1 MVGKFVKKISRPRVR
16 LIHPKA
22 IEMTK
27 ALGLGQWHLRLLR
40 EKFDE
45 IDVDNSGN
53 IDPEEFFES
62 MDEERSMLTDELFR
76 MTPGQQKGA
85 TLANFT
91 KAPISVEFH
100 SFRLFFGRAII
111 SRSGLEASM
120 FSS

>member
-1 MVGKFVKKISRPRVR
+1 MSQLQDEQERRAKAAAAENAAFSAEFLGAARRVF
-16 LIHPKA
+16 A
-22 IEMTK
+22 M
-27 ALGLGQWHLRLLR
+27 
-40 EKFDE
+40 